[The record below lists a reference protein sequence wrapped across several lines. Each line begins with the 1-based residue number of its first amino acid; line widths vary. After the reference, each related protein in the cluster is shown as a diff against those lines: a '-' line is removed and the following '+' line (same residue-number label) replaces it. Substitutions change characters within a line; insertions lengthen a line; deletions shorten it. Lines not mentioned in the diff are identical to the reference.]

1 MGPLQEALTGGSG
14 VASMPPMMAAMMSM
28 FAGMNSARQSSS
40 RAKVSG
46 PSVAM
51 TTGSETEAKRSPTVK
66 GAVSEVIVGNHSSSQ
81 TLEEVS
87 DSGYHGNVAHRT
99 FVSESTDQSNACTGL
114 TAICVS
120 TSASP
125 NSACIGNSTS
135 ESQNNAGDGASSVAT
150 TTSCCVHCIERQ
162 TRELR
167 EFEERLKRH
176 VSETETRI
184 VAVLGERIDDAQRK
198 TQDKLDA
205 ILRHLTA
212 MPSPR
217 CSGASDNSISL
228 D

>member
-1 MGPLQEALTGGSG
+1 MGPLQAALAGDSGGT
-14 VASMPPMMAAMMSM
+14 SMPPMMAAMMSM
-28 FAGMNSARQSSS
+28 FAGMNSARQSGS
-40 RAKVSG
+40 RGKVSG
-46 PSVAM
+46 ASVAM
-51 TTGSETEAKRSPTVK
+51 TTGNENEVKQSPTVK
-66 GAVSEVIVGNHSSSQ
+66 GAVSEMTVGNHSSSQ

-99 FVSESTDQSNACTGL
+99 LDSESTDQSNACTGL
-114 TAICVS
+114 TAVCVS

-125 NSACIGNSTS
+125 NSACIGNSGS
-135 ESQNNAGDGASSVAT
+135 ESQDKADDSASSVAMT
-150 TTSCCVHCIERQ
+150 TPCCVHCIERQ

-184 VAVLGERIDDAQRK
+184 MAVLGERIDDAQRK

-212 MPSPR
+212 THSPR
-217 CSGASDNSISL
+217 CHGASDNSISL

>member
-1 MGPLQEALTGGSG
+1 MGPLQAALAGDGGA
-14 VASMPPMMAAMMSM
+14 ASMPPMMAAMMSM
-28 FAGMNSARQSSS
+28 FAGMNSARQSGS

-46 PSVAM
+46 ASVAM

-66 GAVSEVIVGNHSSSQ
+66 GAVSEVTVGNHSSSQ

-99 FVSESTDQSNACTGL
+99 FDSESTDQSNACTGL

-120 TSASP
+120 TSAPP
-125 NSACIGNSTS
+125 NSACVGNSAS
-135 ESQNNAGDGASSVAT
+135 ESQNNAGDSASSVAMT
-150 TTSCCVHCIERQ
+150 TPCCVHCIERQ

-176 VSETETRI
+176 VSEMETRI
-184 VAVLGERIDDAQRK
+184 MAVLGERIDDAQQK

-205 ILRHLTA
+205 IIRQLTA
-212 MPSPR
+212 TPSPR
-217 CSGASDNSISL
+217 CNGASASSISL